1 MKKQLSKEFVR
12 EWLIENGF
20 QGLEGQTI
28 PNIPDEFVNTI
39 TERYTELYEKITGET
54 FVKADNS
61 NLINRIEKNVTEYL
75 T

>member
-1 MKKQLSKEFVR
+1 MR

-28 PNIPDEFVNTI
+28 PEIPDEFVETV
-39 TERYTELYEKITGET
+39 TERYTELYEKITGEN

-61 NLINRIEKNVTEYL
+61 DLVNRIEENVRKYL
-75 T
+75 R